1 MERPIGK
8 YVVYREE
15 YLKEVKPAYYAELV
29 ESGELNEHLTKIKEQ
44 AFEMKEHIVERLK
57 ANSKEWQEFVESGSD
72 SFYDKLRLL
81 NQFEAIADEQIYQD
95 IIYA

>member
-29 ESGELNEHLTKIKEQ
+29 ESGELNEHLAKIKEQ
-44 AFEMKEHIVERLK
+44 AFEMKERIIEGLK
-57 ANSKEWQEFVESGSD
+57 AKSEEWQRLIENGSD